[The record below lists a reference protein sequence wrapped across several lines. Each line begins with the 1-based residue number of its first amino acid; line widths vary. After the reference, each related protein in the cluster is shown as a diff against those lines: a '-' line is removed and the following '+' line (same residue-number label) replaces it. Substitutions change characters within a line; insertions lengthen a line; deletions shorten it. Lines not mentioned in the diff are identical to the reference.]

1 MTFFER
7 SHESGI
13 GVTLPNQ
20 QAQRFLF
27 LPASAARQGKRKN
40 AQKNG
45 TSSHRSSRLL
55 RILLIDY
62 PPTDNSSDNLCGSNL
77 AWFHVEDILRKDD
90 QVGELAD
97 LERAFRL
104 FAAARDSPS
113 QGIAINHLRHGQALL
128 RHKARFRPTF

>member
-1 MTFFER
+1 MTLFE
-7 SHESGI
+7 SFYESGI

-20 QAQRFLF
+20 QAQGFLF
-27 LPASAARQGKRKN
+27 LPTSTACQGKRKN

-62 PPTDNSSDNLCGSNL
+62 PPTDNSSDNFCGSNL
-77 AWFHVEDILRKDD
+77 AWLHVEDILRKDD

-104 FAAARDSPS
+104 FAAAGDSRS
-113 QGIAINHLRHGQALL
+113 QRIAINHLRHGQALL
-128 RHKARFRPTF
+128 RHKARFGLTF

>member
-1 MTFFER
+1 MNLCEC
-7 SHESGI
+7 SYESGS

-27 LPASAARQGKRKN
+27 LPASAACQGKRKN

-55 RILLIDY
+55 RILSIDY

-77 AWFHVEDILRKDD
+77 TWLHVEDILRKDD

-97 LERAFRL
+97 LELAFRL
-104 FAAARDSPS
+104 FAAARHSRS
-113 QGIAINHLRHGQALL
+113 QRIAINHLLHRQSLL
-128 RHKARFRPTF
+128 RHKARFMLTL